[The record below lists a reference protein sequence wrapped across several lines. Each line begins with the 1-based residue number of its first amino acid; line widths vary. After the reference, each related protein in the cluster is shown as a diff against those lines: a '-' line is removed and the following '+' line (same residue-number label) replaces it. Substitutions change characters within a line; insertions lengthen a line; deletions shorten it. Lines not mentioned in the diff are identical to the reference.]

1 MSKQAGWMKV
11 LAMFLAGLIMLFPA
25 FTQAAVAQTVPLQE
39 QEDPNKVRATS
50 VPLPE
55 GRELGD
61 EELSQTDGEF
71 FWFLAFAVIY
81 GGISAIYHNWFD
93 GTYGIGHND
102 IIDIAGTSLAAGIG
116 GELLGTTVAVYQA
129 FK

>member
-1 MSKQAGWMKV
+1 MKV
-11 LAMFLAGLIMLFPA
+11 LAMFLAGLIMVFPA

-39 QEDPNKVRATS
+39 QEAPNKVRATS

-61 EELSQTDGEF
+61 EELSETDGEF

-93 GTYGIGHND
+93 GTYGIDYND
-102 IIDIAGTSLAAGIG
+102 MIDIAGTSLAAGIG
-116 GELLGTTVAVYQA
+116 GELLATTVAVYQA